1 MWKNIDKKGDI
12 GDVWKTFSKNWA
24 CKGYVC
30 DQKVCKIASTAKF
43 RFN

>member
-12 GDVWKTFSKNWA
+12 GDIWKTFSKNWA
-24 CKGYVC
+24 FGYVC